1 MSFFLSVC
9 SGHKLSR
16 ALNSSSSS
24 VSGLRYLLGLS
35 QLSSSERRSLNYFV
49 LFVRAGAY
57 VVAQSGGAIA
67 GASVVLGLYGN
78 TGEAEL
84 SLSHG
89 PGHRSTG
96 LAQFG
101 LEFLLA
107 FMIVLAYLRVTDESQ
122 VSLV

>member
-1 MSFFLSVC
+1 M
-9 SGHKLSR
+9 
-16 ALNSSSSS
+16 
-24 VSGLRYLLGLS
+24 
-35 QLSSSERRSLNYFV
+35 
-49 LFVRAGAY
+49 
-57 VVAQSGGAIA
+57 VAQSGGAIA

-89 PGHRSTG
+89 PGHRSSS

-122 VSLV
+122 VNDIFNFYNITQRWHFIHLLYFLFLS

>member
-1 MSFFLSVC
+1 MW
-9 SGHKLSR
+9 
-16 ALNSSSSS
+16 
-24 VSGLRYLLGLS
+24 LLELLTDKKS
-35 QLSSSERRSLNYFV
+35 
-49 LFVRAGAY
+49 FVRAGAY

-89 PGHRSTG
+89 PGHRSSG

-122 VSLV
+122 VDMNDSIFFFNS